1 MAEAHIRFVP
11 ALACRLILRL
21 LHQWISIHAGLFR
34 FHSSHFAV
42 GTTFCERSRANLLA
56 PAYEDGWW
64 RFGAH
69 RFLWLRHDYACR
81 SAAVAMDDWTSES
94 DLQRISSVCTSHE
107 QMGIAMVRRCRSC
120 GIVCKSLLLCGRLSL
135 TTTLGLRFCTLW
147 LVVQIYLR
155 RPGSSNSPPQER

>member
-1 MAEAHIRFVP
+1 MGLAVP
-11 ALACRLILRL
+11 ARPPLRGLLGLNEVSLGAGCGLVARIVIRRIPQRQINSRTCRR
-21 LHQWISIHAGLFR
+21 IHI
-34 FHSSHFAV
+34 FA
-42 GTTFCERSRANLLA
+42 R
-56 PAYEDGWW
+56 

-69 RFLWLRHDYACR
+69 PLSWLRHDYACR

-107 QMGIAMVRRCRSC
+107 QMGIAMVRRCHSC

-135 TTTLGLRFCTLW
+135 TTTLGLRLCTLW

-155 RPGSSNSPPQER
+155 RPGSSNSPPREG